1 MSRTPRVTGMSEF
14 SSTTL
19 AEAAD
24 AIRNRT
30 LSPVEL
36 VTQQLAL
43 IEARNA
49 QLNAYVTVMAEQAIQ
64 DAHQAETEIAAG
76 NYRGPLHGI
85 PLSLK
90 DLVYTAGTATTAS
103 SPILRDF
110 VPDHDATVTTRLKET
125 GAIII
130 AKANLLEFAY
140 GEVHPEY
147 GPSRNPW
154 NPGYGTSGS
163 SSGSA
168 AAVAAGLDFGSLG
181 SDTGGSIRLPAAY
194 CGIVGLKPTYG
205 LVSRMGVL
213 PLAWTL
219 DHVGPMTRS
228 VRDNAILLQA
238 IAGHDPADPG
248 SASAS
253 IPDYQQLIG
262 RPAGGLR
269 VGVVEPEADDEVLPD
284 VRRETDNGVQALR
297 DAGYTTVPVT
307 LPHPVQV
314 ARTLMALLY
323 VEASTVHEAWLKSH
337 RDQYSQNTLDRLE
350 LGALLPGTVY
360 VRAQRIRRLIIEAYR
375 QLFSQV
381 DLLATPIAPVSSY
394 RLEDTPTDPVLES
407 GDRFKALCR
416 FSGPFN
422 VIGAPAI
429 SVPCGFD
436 DAGLP
441 VGLQLVA
448 RPFAEPTLYQASAAL
463 EHEIGRFGRVLPN

>member
-1 MSRTPRVTGMSEF
+1 MSEF
-14 SSTTL
+14 GILSL
-19 AEAAD
+19 AETAD
-24 AIRNRT
+24 AIRTRQ

-36 VTQQLAL
+36 VRQQLAV
-43 IEARNA
+43 IEARNP
-49 QLNAYVTVMAEQAIQ
+49 QLNAYVTVMAEKALD
-64 DAHQAETEIAAG
+64 DAQRAETEISG
-76 NYRGPLHGI
+76 GSYRGPLHGI

-90 DLVYTAGTATTAS
+90 DLIYTAGTATTAS

-110 VPDHDATVTTRLKET
+110 VPGRDATVTTRLKEA

-130 AKANLLEFAY
+130 AKANMLEFAY

-154 NPGYGTSGS
+154 NLGYGTSGS

-219 DHVGPMTRS
+219 DHVGPMTRT
-228 VRDNAILLQA
+228 VRDNAILLQE
-238 IAGHDPADPG
+238 IAGHDAADP
-248 SASAS
+248 ASAS
-253 IPDYQQLIG
+253 TPIPDYQHLIG
-262 RPAGGLR
+262 HQVAGVK
-269 VGVVEPEADDEVLPD
+269 VGVVQAAADDEVQPD
-284 VRRETDNGVQALR
+284 VRRETDNAVRALQE
-297 DAGYTTVPVT
+297 AGYATIPVA
-307 LPHPVQV
+307 LPHPVQA
-314 ARTLMALLY
+314 ARALMALLY
-323 VEASTVHEAWLKSH
+323 VEASTVHESWLKSH

-350 LGALLPGTVY
+350 LGALLPGTIY
-360 VRAQRIRRLIIEAYR
+360 VRAQRIRRLIIDAYR
-375 QLFSQV
+375 QLFSRV

-394 RLEDTPTDPVLES
+394 RLEDAPTDPVLDT

-422 VIGAPAI
+422 LIGAPAI

-448 RPFAEPTLYQASAAL
+448 RPFAEPVLYQAAAAL
-463 EHEIGRFGRVLPN
+463 EQHIGRFGKVVA

>member
-1 MSRTPRVTGMSEF
+1 MSEF
-14 SSTTL
+14 GIRSL
-19 AEAAD
+19 AETAD
-24 AIRNRT
+24 AIRTRQ

-36 VTQQLAL
+36 VRQQLAV
-43 IEARNA
+43 IAARNLE
-49 QLNAYVTVMAEQAIQ
+49 LNAYVMVMAEQALD
-64 DAHQAETEIAAG
+64 DARQAEAEIAGG

-90 DLVYTAGTATTAS
+90 DLIYTAGTATTAS

-110 VPDHDATVTTRLKET
+110 VPDHDATVTARLKEA

-130 AKANLLEFAY
+130 AKANMLEFAY

-147 GPSRNPW
+147 GPARNPW

-219 DHVGPMTRS
+219 DHVGPMTRT

-238 IAGHDPADPG
+238 IAGHDANDP
-248 SASAS
+248 ASAS
-253 IPDYQQLIG
+253 QPVPDYQQLIG
-262 RPAGGLR
+262 RASNGIT
-269 VGVVEPEADDEVLPD
+269 VGVVQAAADDEVQPD
-284 VRRETDNGVQALR
+284 VRRETDNAVRALQ
-297 DAGYTTVPVT
+297 DAGYTTIPVA
-307 LPHPVQV
+307 LPHPVQT
-314 ARTLMALLY
+314 ARALMALLY
-323 VEASTVHEAWLKSH
+323 VEASTVHESWLKTH

-350 LGALLPGTVY
+350 LGALLPGTIY
-360 VRAQRIRRLIIEAYR
+360 VRAQRIRRLVIDAYR

-394 RLEDTPTDPVLES
+394 RLEDTPTDPVLET

-422 VIGAPAI
+422 LTGLPAI

-448 RPFAEPTLYQASAAL
+448 RPFAEPTLYQAAAAV
-463 EHEIGRFGRVLPN
+463 EQQIGRFGRAVTG